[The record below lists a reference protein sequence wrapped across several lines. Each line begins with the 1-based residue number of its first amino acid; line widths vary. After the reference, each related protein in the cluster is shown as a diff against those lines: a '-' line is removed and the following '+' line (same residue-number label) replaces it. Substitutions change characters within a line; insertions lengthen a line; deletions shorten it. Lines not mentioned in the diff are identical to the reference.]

1 MTLNFKEN
9 IKSKKKK
16 KKNNQ
21 IYKEKIKHNRKKQ
34 MYFKL
39 NYIKINDRHKI
50 NNNHKNDF

>member
-1 MTLNFKEN
+1 MTLNFKEK

-16 KKNNQ
+16 KKNQ